1 MTNLWEVNEMNTAL
15 YDYAKKLRLGKD
27 FLEDFEDIHI
37 FSYLLARVF
46 IYIMILNKA
55 NIESSMIIQAIDKIL

>member
-1 MTNLWEVNEMNTAL
+1 MFIHSSIEE
-15 YDYAKKLRLGKD
+15 
-27 FLEDFEDIHI
+27 FEDIHI
-37 FSYLLARVF
+37 FSYLIARVF